1 MDALKPSTGL
11 VAMAALMAAAACSA
25 ATREPAGTTP
35 PPRDASLAS
44 AARADSLRNSFT
56 SADVGFM
63 TGMIHHHAQA
73 LVMARMAP
81 THEASPALQVLA
93 GRVINGQ
100 NDEIALMQQ
109 WLRDRNQPVPD
120 PTAPMH
126 GGGHAMHM
134 PGMLTDEQLAELDA
148 ARGADFDRLFLTTM
162 IQHHQ
167 GALTMVEELFGTH
180 GAAQG
185 DAIFKLASDIGADQ
199 SSEIDRMRTMLREI
213 LFESP

>member
-1 MDALKPSTGL
+1 
-11 VAMAALMAAAACSA
+11 
-25 ATREPAGTTP
+25 
-35 PPRDASLAS
+35 
-44 AARADSLRNSFT
+44 
-56 SADVGFM
+56 M

-81 THEASPALQVLA
+81 THGASPALQVLA

-120 PTAPMH
+120 PSAPMH